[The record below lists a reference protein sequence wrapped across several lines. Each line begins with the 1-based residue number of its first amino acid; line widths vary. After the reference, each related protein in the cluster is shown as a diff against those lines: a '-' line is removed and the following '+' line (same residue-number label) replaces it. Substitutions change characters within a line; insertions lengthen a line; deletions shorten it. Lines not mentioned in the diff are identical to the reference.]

1 MNEYQETYEKEISLM
16 DLMFYC
22 LKKWRWI
29 VASMLILAVLAGGY
43 KYQATVKGNALKKEA
58 EALGDDKKEE
68 TQEKGVITN
77 PNVEYGQLAVDNTQQ
92 TLETMKEYIGSSVV
106 MGLDA
111 YHLNTGILSYYI
123 NTDGMSESE
132 RVNLLA
138 VYKTFTED
146 GRLADAL
153 LQADDSIE
161 KSELQYLISFNV
173 ESSNTMQTASD
184 KTSVV
189 YVTGDTQNE
198 STIFRVQIGADTAER
213 CETYTEA
220 AEAAFRAYAR
230 EVQGKMG
237 AHSLELLSSSR
248 TECVNQSVQDYQT
261 GILNT
266 YSTLY
271 SQFKSMQT
279 DLKNVKNDE
288 G

>member
-1 MNEYQETYEKEISLM
+1 M
-16 DLMFYC
+16 
-22 LKKWRWI
+22 
-29 VASMLILAVLAGGY
+29 
-43 KYQATVKGNALKKEA
+43 
-58 EALGDDKKEE
+58 
-68 TQEKGVITN
+68 
-77 PNVEYGQLAVDNTQQ
+77 AVDNTQQ
-92 TLETMKEYIGSSVV
+92 TLETMKEYIDSSVV

-189 YVTGDTQNE
+189 YVTGRMSRQFSGFRLGQTQRKDVRP
-198 STIFRVQIGADTAER
+198 IQKLRKRRFAHMPGRCRER
-213 CETYTEA
+213 WEPILWSC
-220 AEAAFRAYAR
+220 
-230 EVQGKMG
+230 
-237 AHSLELLSSSR
+237 SLLPGR
-248 TECVNQSVQDYQT
+248 
-261 GILNT
+261 
-266 YSTLY
+266 
-271 SQFKSMQT
+271 
-279 DLKNVKNDE
+279 NV
-288 G
+288 

>member
-68 TQEKGVITN
+68 NQEKGVITN

-92 TLETMKEYIGSSVV
+92 TLETMKEYIDSSVV

-146 GRLADAL
+146 GRLADA
-153 LQADDSIE
+153 AASGRR
-161 KSELQYLISFNV
+161 QY
-173 ESSNTMQTASD
+173 
-184 KTSVV
+184 
-189 YVTGDTQNE
+189 
-198 STIFRVQIGADTAER
+198 
-213 CETYTEA
+213 
-220 AEAAFRAYAR
+220 
-230 EVQGKMG
+230 
-237 AHSLELLSSSR
+237 
-248 TECVNQSVQDYQT
+248 
-261 GILNT
+261 
-266 YSTLY
+266 
-271 SQFKSMQT
+271 
-279 DLKNVKNDE
+279 
-288 G
+288 